1 MLNILKEEYDT
12 LVLERFYLKKNVKS
26 TKDQLGVKQ
35 ILRFK
40 KIKVKKDEIYK
51 SKWLIKLL
59 YEIYDRR
66 LRRILRRWMI
76 INSEV

>member
-51 SKWLIKLL
+51 LK
-59 YEIYDRR
+59 
-66 LRRILRRWMI
+66 
-76 INSEV
+76 